1 MQCAVLVTCQITLFL
16 SPVAIPQLH
25 PLPAFG
31 SISTHF
37 VTPPILVT
45 GTPVFSPFSLP
56 PATSPGRWKNS
67 LSTDLRLQ
75 MQVLGHEH
83 PQYLVEVPD
92 PPEVQRGR
100 IVPHLVPGLC
110 HHVFFQRLKSLIN
123 LPWGKEQR
131 WDEGLAPLS
140 SWKECGHPQC
150 QRGSLQHPEEECW
163 WQKEDDRPNLGS
175 QIHFWMIDQELIRD
189 TLKIVLPD
197 TLLVERL
204 KFLSIATSRS
214 YQSPVL
220 KVFDNLFIKIL
231 IFPHQLRI
239 PASWKTCRQH
249 QSGRGGQIY
258 QFCKKECPLFVISFV
273 HIIAKM
279 PMANIGAPNKINPNP
294 MLVQRHAD
302 LSRRFPPTPLCWKAW
317 PRKWSY
323 SGPTPMQQNLPCFPS
338 PSPELLSH
346 RWSLCWSICN
356 NILKT
361 NPKQIEFGNTTSWYS
376 TLSDSYLTNASS
388 PSKNINWRVSSGLW
402 KAKQTYKRWRGWVV
416 FKRIYLSHLWFLV
429 LQLSTH
435 CVGHVQHPENQLSFW
450 IQF

>member
-110 HHVFFQRLKSLIN
+110 HHVFFQSPKSLIN

-150 QRGSLQHPEEECW
+150 QRGSLQHPAV
-163 WQKEDDRPNLGS
+163 QKNVDDRKK
-175 QIHFWMIDQELIRD
+175 MIDPTWAPRYISGWLIRNWSE
-189 TLKIVLPD
+189 TPWRLFCQTHFLWSASNSSQLPPAD
-197 TLLVERL
+197 RTSHLFSR
-204 KFLSIATSRS
+204 FLTTCSSR
-214 YQSPVL
+214 
-220 KVFDNLFIKIL
+220 F
-231 IFPHQLRI
+231 
-239 PASWKTCRQH
+239 W
-249 QSGRGGQIY
+249 
-258 QFCKKECPLFVISFV
+258 SF
-273 HIIAKM
+273 
-279 PMANIGAPNKINPNP
+279 
-294 MLVQRHAD
+294 L
-302 LSRRFPPTPLCWKAW
+302 
-317 PRKWSY
+317 
-323 SGPTPMQQNLPCFPS
+323 
-338 PSPELLSH
+338 
-346 RWSLCWSICN
+346 
-356 NILKT
+356 
-361 NPKQIEFGNTTSWYS
+361 TSWGFQLHERHVAS
-376 TLSDSYLTNASS
+376 TNQVEEDKYINSVKRNVLCLWYLSYISLPKCQWLVLQIKSIQIQCWYKGMLTCPEDFPQLLCAEKPDQENDLILGQ
-388 PSKNINWRVSSGLW
+388 PRCN
-402 KAKQTYKRWRGWVV
+402 
-416 FKRIYLSHLWFLV
+416 RIYLVFPV
-429 LQLSTH
+429 LRQSSWAIDGVCAGPSVTI
-435 CVGHVQHPENQLSFW
+435 F
-450 IQF
+450 